1 MNHWIIGSFEIDSA
15 YKNKLISALESQH
28 LPAPGDAVSAD
39 GLLLEGPVARLV
51 APRVAAVVVPH
62 PVAVLHADPGSLFS
76 SAVRFRVSIYLQFDC
91 EGVIWAEIIVKCTA
105 LFIHSFAMFGHVFL

>member
-1 MNHWIIGSFEIDSA
+1 MRHPGDNHGIRTNSFP
-15 YKNKLISALESQH
+15 LLESQH
-28 LPAPGDAVSAD
+28 LPSSGDAVCAD

-76 SAVRFRVSIYLQFDC
+76 SAVRFRIIIYLQFDC
-91 EGVIWAEIIVKCTA
+91 EGVIWVEIIVKY
-105 LFIHSFAMFGHVFL
+105 SAMFGYVFL